1 MLKSARV
8 RCPACGGLSDR
19 VVDSREA
26 DDGSVIR
33 RRRECQHCGQRYT
46 TYERVAE
53 VARVVR
59 KRSGQREPFDRDKIV
74 AGLRAAS
81 KNRPLTEQDLV
92 RVASDV
98 EESMGARTEVDSR
111 EIGLA
116 VLERIRGIDEV
127 TYLRFASVYKGFSAG
142 VDFEREVERLSGSDQ
157 GLEKWPAGSGPE
169 GWTEA

>member
-1 MLKSARV
+1 MLKSASV

-26 DDGSVIR
+26 DDGATIR
-33 RRRECQHCGQRYT
+33 RRRECQRCGQRYT

-53 VARVVR
+53 TLRFVR
-59 KRSGQREPFDRDKIV
+59 KRSGQREPFDREKIV

-81 KNRPLTEQDLV
+81 KNRPLSEQDLR

-98 EESMGARTEVDSR
+98 EELIGARAEVDTR

-116 VLERIRGIDEV
+116 VLERIRGLDEV
-127 TYLRFASVYKGFSAG
+127 TYLRFASVYKAFSAG
-142 VDFEREVERLSGSDQ
+142 VDFEREVERLARSNG
-157 GLEKWPAGSGPE
+157 GLEKWPVAPGADDRSA
-169 GWTEA
+169 T

>member
-1 MLKSARV
+1 MLKSASV

-26 DDGSVIR
+26 EDGSAIR
-33 RRRECQHCGQRYT
+33 RRRECQSCGQRYT

-53 VARVVR
+53 LVRVVR
-59 KRSGQREPFDRDKIV
+59 KRSGQREPFDRLKIV

-81 KNRPLTEQDLV
+81 KNRPLTEEDLA

-98 EESMGARTEVDSR
+98 EEALGARVEVDSR

-116 VLERIRGIDEV
+116 VLERVRELDEV
-127 TYLRFASVYKGFSAG
+127 TYLRFASVYKAFSVGA
-142 VDFEREVERLSGSDQ
+142 DFEREVERLSRSQ
-157 GLEKWPAGSGPE
+157 EGLEKWPASSEPDDWSGD
-169 GWTEA
+169 